1 MLNNKMNE
9 LNLNEMEEVIGGRG
23 GSAHKLPEKQGR
35 KVYRIKSGDCLSRIA
50 GHYHTTAQYLKDI
63 NSTIH
68 NINDITAGYYI
79 YVPA

>member
-1 MLNNKMNE
+1 MKELNMNE
-9 LNLNEMEEVIGGRG
+9 MDMVVGGRG
-23 GSAHKLPEKQGR
+23 GSPTMLPERHGFQ
-35 KVYRIKSGDCLSRIA
+35 VYRIKSGDCLSKIA
-50 GHYHTTAQYLKDI
+50 GRYGTTADYLKSI